1 MKEARERV
9 EKLGER
15 VEGVRGRVEGW
26 EKRSKM
32 RGGRGRWGWGCLVTL
47 FAISLVVGL
56 GRHGGEVER
65 VETWTGDEKVMTE
78 IEDNRFQD
86 LGNETVE
93 WTGAEEI
100 LKKGRVGREDGNVAE
115 AGRPEVEKQ
124 EMNTRSPF
132 NGDENRD
139 QNQDQDPRLRIFDK
153 L

>member
-32 RGGRGRWGWGCLVTL
+32 RGGRGRWGWGCLITL

-56 GRHGGEVER
+56 GRHEGEVER
-65 VETWTGDEKVMTE
+65 VDTGTSNEKAMRK

-86 LGNETVE
+86 LRNDTVE
-93 WTGAEEI
+93 WTGVEEI
-100 LKKGRVGREDGNVAE
+100 LKKGRVGGEDSNVAE
-115 AGRPEVEKQ
+115 AGRPEVEKL
-124 EMNTRSPF
+124 EMNMRSPI
-132 NGDENRD
+132 NGEENRD
-139 QNQDQDPRLRIFDK
+139 QDQDPRLRIFDE